1 MNVHV
6 VMRLRVSN
14 TLHKSVLY
22 MPSCCELILY
32 NIIVFFTLCCFSS
45 SASRYGGDII
55 QCIRRYGCGGVV
67 YCYQHSV
74 P

>member
-14 TLHKSVLY
+14 ALHKSVLY

-32 NIIVFFTLCCFSS
+32 NIIVFFYFMLFL
-45 SASRYGGDII
+45 
-55 QCIRRYGCGGVV
+55 Q
-67 YCYQHSV
+67 
-74 P
+74 

>member
-32 NIIVFFTLCCFSS
+32 NIIVFFYFMLFL
-45 SASRYGGDII
+45 
-55 QCIRRYGCGGVV
+55 Q
-67 YCYQHSV
+67 
-74 P
+74 